1 LIIAHLPKENIM
13 FAIPEQLSN
22 ATKANLNAQLSV
34 FAALSG
40 KALESVE
47 KVVDLNMS
55 VARASLEETST
66 TVKQLLT
73 ARDPQEFFS
82 LSAAQVQ
89 PAAQKAVAYGRHL
102 AGIASNAQAEF
113 TKAADE
119 QITETNRKVI
129 AFVEDVAKN
138 APAGSES
145 AIALVKTFVGNAN
158 AGFEQLSKVT
168 KQAVEAVESNLA
180 VAADQFVQATEK
192 TAARAKKAAATAA

>member
-1 LIIAHLPKENIM
+1 M

-22 ATKANLNAQLSV
+22 ATKANLNAQLNI

-55 VARASLEETST
+55 VARASLEESAS

-73 ARDPQEFFS
+73 ARDPQEFFT

-89 PAAQKAVAYGRHL
+89 PAAHKAVSYGRHL

-113 TKAADE
+113 TKTADE

-129 AFVEDVAKN
+129 AFVEDVARN

-145 AIALVKTFVGNAN
+145 AIALVKTVVGNAN
-158 AGFEQLSKVT
+158 AGFEQLSKAT
-168 KQAVEAVESNLA
+168 KQAMEAVEANLA
-180 VAADQFVQATEK
+180 TAADQFVQATEK
-192 TAARAKKAAATAA
+192 TAVRAKKAAA

>member
-1 LIIAHLPKENIM
+1 M
-13 FAIPEQLSN
+13 FAIPEQLST
-22 ATKANLNAQLSV
+22 ATKANLNTQLSI

-55 VARASLEETST
+55 VARASFDETSAN
-66 TVKQLLT
+66 VKQLLT
-73 ARDPQEFFS
+73 AKDPQEFFS

-102 AGIASNAQAEF
+102 AGIASSAQAEF

-119 QITETNRKVI
+119 QITEANRKVI

-145 AIALVKTFVGNAN
+145 AIAMVKTAVGNAN

-168 KQAVEAVESNLA
+168 KQAMEAVETNLA
-180 VAADQFVQATEK
+180 AAADQVVQATEK
-192 TAARAKKAAATAA
+192 TTTRTKKAAA

>member
-22 ATKANLNAQLSV
+22 ATKANLNAQLNV

-55 VARASLEETST
+55 VVRASLEETST

-89 PAAQKAVAYGRHL
+89 PAAQKAVSYGRHL
-102 AGIASNAQAEF
+102 AGIASSAQAEF

-168 KQAVEAVESNLA
+168 KQAIEAVESNLA
-180 VAADQFVQATEK
+180 VAADQIVQATEK
-192 TAARAKKAAATAA
+192 TAARAKKAAAA

>member
-1 LIIAHLPKENIM
+1 M

-22 ATKANLNAQLSV
+22 ATKANLNAQLNI

-47 KVVDLNMS
+47 KVVDLNLS
-55 VARASLEETST
+55 VARASFEETSSA
-66 TVKQLLT
+66 VKQLMT

-89 PAAQKAVAYGRHL
+89 PAAQKAVSYGRHL
-102 AGIASNAQAEF
+102 AGIASSAQAEF

-145 AIALVKTFVGNAN
+145 AIAMVKTVVGNAN
-158 AGFEQLSKVT
+158 AGFEQMSKVT
-168 KQAVEAVESNLA
+168 KQAMAAVESNLA
-180 VAADQFVQATEK
+180 AAADQVVAATEK
-192 TAARAKKAAATAA
+192 TAGRAKKAAAAA